1 MSNKRNFTLY
11 LAARFISLIGTGVQQ
26 IAIPLFILDLTHSG
40 MLMGI
45 FSVFVLVP
53 NLIASPFAGIFGDR
67 KDRKKIMIASDFGR
81 GILICLL
88 ALLALRGNMNIYILF
103 LVQIFVS
110 IMDSVFGAA
119 SSAIIGE
126 LLEENELM
134 RAMSVRGGL
143 DAFSQ
148 IVGPAIGGI
157 IYGLLGIK
165 MVFLINGASFI
176 ISGILSMFMI
186 YKCKN
191 HENEKITLRTF
202 VSDNIYVVKFI
213 SSNRGL
219 MQLFTF
225 AMLSNLLIGPLL
237 DIAIPYV
244 IKNNIKFTS
253 EQYGYLVAT
262 ITIGMLIGNVV
273 LGVLAKRLRT
283 KFTMNL
289 GLVGETTVLIML
301 SIVVFPKA
309 IELVGGRS
317 VLLFCIFICIFSAI
331 GMFNAFV
338 NTPIS
343 TNLQKL
349 VPNHMRSRFFSL
361 LGMLSQGAIPL
372 GSIMYGILLD
382 KFKYYHVLFII
393 VILNALVTGI
403 FIIKAVREVYEPTS
417 VCRETA

>member
-1 MSNKRNFTLY
+1 MGNKRNFTLY
-11 LAARFISLIGTGVQQ
+11 LAGRFISLIGTGVQQ

-53 NLIASPFAGIFGDR
+53 NLITSPFAGILGD
-67 KDRKKIMIASDFGR
+67 KKSRKKIMIASDFGR

-119 SSAIIGE
+119 SSGIIGE

-165 MVFLINGASFI
+165 IVFLINGVSFI
-176 ISGILSMFMI
+176 ISGVLSMFII
-186 YKCKN
+186 YKYKN
-191 HENEKITLRTF
+191 RENGKITLRTF
-202 VSDNIYVVKFI
+202 VSDNVSVVKFI

-244 IKNNIKFTS
+244 IKNSIKFTS

-273 LGVLAKRLRT
+273 LGVLAKRLRM

-289 GLVGETTVLIML
+289 GLVGETAVLIVL

-309 IELVGGRS
+309 IKLAGGRS
-317 VLLFCIFICIFSAI
+317 LLLFCIFICIFSAI

-349 VPNHMRSRFFSL
+349 VPNSMRSRFFSL

-372 GSIMYGILLD
+372 GSIAYGILLD

-403 FIIKAVREVYEPTS
+403 FIIKAVKEVYEPTS
-417 VCRETA
+417 PSII